1 VVSVRFAPTTE
12 ELIIMAILDP
22 LYGTPLAVQLI
33 PQVDRNFAEHLK
45 LRDDQ
50 RSIGLLSVDNDDA
63 TYVAIDEATKMAD
76 VEVVY
81 ARSFYAGAKHT
92 SGKWSGE
99 IMAILAG
106 PDPAEVRAGL
116 NAAVDYI
123 QTKAIWYSANDD
135 DSIAFF
141 PHVVSRTGSYL
152 SGVCNIPLGTPI
164 AYLVATPNEGLV
176 ALDAALKSADVSIVA
191 LTMPPSETNY
201 MGVMLTG
208 DQPACRAAATAFQNR
223 VLEVASNPINY

>member
-1 VVSVRFAPTTE
+1 
-12 ELIIMAILDP
+12 MAILDP
-22 LYGTPLAVQLI
+22 IYATPLAVQLI
-33 PQVDRNFAEHLK
+33 PQVERELADQLK
-45 LRDDQ
+45 LMPEQ

-63 TYVAIDEATKMAD
+63 TYVSIDDATKMAD

-92 SGKWSGE
+92 SGKLSGE

-106 PDPAEVRAGL
+106 PDPAEVREGL
-116 NAAVDYI
+116 NAALNYMKT
-123 QTKAIWYSANDD
+123 QAIWYSANED

-141 PHVVSRTGSYL
+141 PHVISRTGSYL
-152 SGVCNIPLGTPI
+152 SKVCNIPLGSPI
-164 AYLVATPNEGLV
+164 AYLIAPPNEGLV
-176 ALDAALKSADVSIVA
+176 ALDAALKAADVSIVS

-208 DQPACRAAATAFQNR
+208 DQPACGAAAVAFRNK
-223 VLEVASNPINY
+223 VLEVANHPFNY

>member
-1 VVSVRFAPTTE
+1 MADFDNDLQSIQEARTLATE
-12 ELIIMAILDP
+12 ARDAQRKFMHATQAE
-22 LYGTPLAVQLI
+22 
-33 PQVDRNFAEHLK
+33 VDRVCAAMA
-45 LRDDQ
+45 Q
-50 RSIGLLSVDNDDA
+50 AAADA
-63 TYVAIDEATKMAD
+63 SASLGKMAN

-81 ARSFYAGAKHT
+81 AKSFYAGAKHT

-116 NAAVDYI
+116 NAAVNYI
-123 QTKAIWYSANDD
+123 KTQAIWYSANDD

-141 PHVVSRTGSYL
+141 PHVISRTGTYL
-152 SGVCNIPLGTPI
+152 SQVCNIPVGSPI

-208 DQPACRAAATAFQNR
+208 DQPACKAAAMAFQNK

>member
-1 VVSVRFAPTTE
+1 
-12 ELIIMAILDP
+12 MAILDP
-22 LYGTPLAVQLI
+22 IYATPLAVQLI
-33 PQVDRNFAEHLK
+33 PQVDRNFAAELK
-45 LRDDQ
+45 LRDEQ
-50 RSIGLLSVDNDDA
+50 RAIGLISSDNDDA
-63 TYVAIDEATKMAD
+63 TYVSIDEATKMAD

-92 SGKWSGE
+92 SGKLSGE

-116 NAAVDYI
+116 QAAVEYMKN
-123 QTKAIWYSANDD
+123 QAIWYSANDD

-141 PHVVSRTGSYL
+141 PHVISRTGSYL
-152 SGVCNIPLGTPI
+152 SKVCNIPLGTPI
-164 AYLVATPNEGLV
+164 AYLIAPPNEGLV
-176 ALDAALKSADVSIVA
+176 ALDAALKAADVTIVS

-208 DQPACRAAATAFQNR
+208 DQPACVAAASAFRNK
-223 VLEVASNPINY
+223 VLEVASNPFNY